1 MKSEGKSKY
10 TLVILTTAMAV
21 VSLQPAIGADSP
33 VKSPAA
39 KLDSSAPG
47 GEWERLHRAGNEAL
61 DTGRYGDAERLF
73 KQSLIKSAAFGEKDI
88 RFAKSLGDLGRL
100 YSIRARFSE
109 AEPLLEEEFHIKKA
123 LVDDGNGQIIPS
135 MGSLIRFHLEHGTAT
150 KADPLTEQL
159 LSYIEGRLSEY
170 RKAAQGP
177 ITLKKGQ
184 PLTAWAGVASPT
196 MRDPVIDWAI
206 TCDGIGN
213 EYRSR
218 GNFEL
223 ADRLYK
229 AALDVKETVLGK
241 EHLSLAN
248 SFDSLGT
255 ICLEKD
261 QTGEA
266 ENYFRY
272 ALEHTERVLPD
283 EPHQVFPRID
293 KLAKCLIKEKKFDE
307 AEHLYSRALDFWKKE
322 PSHNGS
328 EARTAYALG
337 SLYVEEKKYDAAAP
351 MLKSALSLAEEYYGS
366 NSISLVP
373 YLKRYADT
381 MYYLGQETERTQL
394 KDRANTIAG
403 VTSTGTL

>member
-1 MKSEGKSKY
+1 MKSEGNSKL

-21 VSLQPAIGADSP
+21 VSLQPAFSADT
-33 VKSPAA
+33 KAHTNAKANAA
-39 KLDSSAPG
+39 TPTAGD
-47 GEWERLHRAGNEAL
+47 WERLHRAGNEAL

-73 KQSLIKSAAFGEKDI
+73 KQSLIKSAAFGEKDM

-100 YSIRARFSE
+100 YTLRGRFSE

-123 LVDDGNGQIIPS
+123 VMDNGSGQIIPS
-135 MGSLIRFHLEHGTAT
+135 MGSLIRFHLEHGTAS
-150 KADPLTEQL
+150 KADPLTDQL
-159 LSYIEGRLSEY
+159 IAFIEGRLNEY
-170 RKAAQGP
+170 RNAALGP
-177 ITLKKGQ
+177 VTLKKGQ
-184 PLTAWAGVASPT
+184 PLTGWAGEASPS

-218 GNFEL
+218 GNVEL
-223 ADRLYK
+223 ADRLFK

-241 EHLSLAN
+241 EHISLAN

-255 ICLEKD
+255 ICLDKQQND
-261 QTGEA
+261 EA
-266 ENYFRY
+266 ETYFRY

-283 EPHQVFPRID
+283 EPLQVFPRIE

-307 AEHLYSRALDFWKKE
+307 AEKLFLRALEFWKKE
-322 PSHNGS
+322 PSKNGS

-337 SLYVEEKKYDAAAP
+337 SLYVEEKKYDVAAP
-351 MLKSALSLAEEYYGS
+351 MLKNALALAEEYYGS

-373 YLKRYADT
+373 YLQRYADT
-381 MYYLGQETERTQL
+381 MYYLGQESERSQL

-403 VTSTGTL
+403 VTGTI